1 MDASTRLYKRLG
13 EIPEDPDDPESLD
26 DLVICAFGAFE
37 RYYLCWKTKGGEYK
51 QDDYGLPPALKK
63 WLYPSDGTTRDFA
76 SLQVV
81 FGRGEEYF
89 ASDKDGKLEY
99 KEPDIKKTAPAD
111 DEEKSDKQAL
121 RRSRTVSFLRPLSD
135 TTARSDSAISY
146 ASRSKR
152 SSSITSQRAS
162 RPPSLSYTNSRTN
175 SEISILGDIISE
187 GQTSQPARLSYIS
200 QRSALESSATEAGQE
215 LLPQKIGQS
224 TFEPTFGKG
233 RESMTSQTPVQAIK
247 MPSPTQSLPMAD
259 TGPKADSLQPL
270 PNVMMS
276 PSKGTCGCHTSP
288 ILSRPTPP
296 QSTYT
301 NASTQTSPPLSP
313 SRTALRIDTES
324 ASFPSLSQ
332 NNYTAVPYDSRYDE
346 SDYDTPPVF
355 MGRMSAYFSKPGYQL
370 GDSLFSGY
378 QPINWG
384 VATYEYQDTFG
395 EEALR

>member
-146 ASRSKR
+146 ASRS
-152 SSSITSQRAS
+152 
-162 RPPSLSYTNSRTN
+162 
-175 SEISILGDIISE
+175 
-187 GQTSQPARLSYIS
+187 
-200 QRSALESSATEAGQE
+200 
-215 LLPQKIGQS
+215 QS

-259 TGPKADSLQPL
+259 TGPKADSLQPR

-313 SRTALRIDTES
+313 PRTALRIDTES